1 LWIQQPDALALGPEE
16 QGELRGFGAM
26 GLCVS
31 GWKVGPLFPDS
42 RAHAQE
48 LLMTFGQQAKGQAM
62 YMDAPEDNP
71 EPSNLCRSLGINEV
85 FGCVRMYRG
94 AIPNLVDHNITWV
107 VSGIA
112 LTALE
117 PSVGAQAAA
126 SILRTLI

>member
-1 LWIQQPDALALGPEE
+1 
-16 QGELRGFGAM
+16 
-26 GLCVS
+26 
-31 GWKVGPLFPDS
+31 
-42 RAHAQE
+42 
-48 LLMTFGQQAKGQAM
+48 MTFGQQAKGQAM

-112 LTALE
+112 HTALE